1 MLEDNNNICDANVKR
16 ELRPSQYQCGIPLK
30 RGAQPTAMKF
40 VRAKSLVRVAIE
52 RPKKNAFFIYASKG
66 RENSNSNLPIY

>member
-30 RGAQPTAMKF
+30 RGARPTAMKF
-40 VRAKSLVRVAIE
+40 VRTK
-52 RPKKNAFFIYASKG
+52 FIYASKAA
-66 RENSNSNLPIY
+66 RIAIQTSLSTEW